1 MPKASF
7 FFAACLLATILF
19 AFNAHSTPIILPSAA
34 AICMLIS
41 MGVWQAEAARFTLT
55 GKQLASLDS
64 VLVTSNC
71 GLHDDGVIYTGMNLA
86 GTAIRSAGFFYQ
98 TIQVR
103 GNHDDER
110 SASAILCGR
119 NMETSPN
126 DVFLHHKFPIMYGS
140 MSY

>member
-64 VLVTSNC
+64 VLVTSDC
-71 GLHDDGVIYTGMNLA
+71 GLHDDGVIYTGMNPA
-86 GTAIRSAGFFYQ
+86 GTAIRSAGFSTKLSGCGEITMMKEAQVQYFAGEIWKLRPMMFFYI
-98 TIQVR
+98 TSF
-103 GNHDDER
+103 R
-110 SASAILCGR
+110 SCMAQ
-119 NMETSPN
+119 
-126 DVFLHHKFPIMYGS
+126 
-140 MSY
+140 